1 MGFPAFTYAQESRGR
16 TSAATR
22 AAICFRQRPEFGHP
36 FARVGIDYKD
46 TLEMLVGVKL
56 DRFVRQ
62 SSGAEQ

>member
-1 MGFPAFTYAQESRGR
+1 MGFPAFTCAQEARGR

-22 AAICFRQRPEFGHP
+22 AAICFRPRPEFGHP

-46 TLEMLVGVKL
+46 TLEKLVAIKF

-62 SSGAEQ
+62 SSDAEQ